1 MSLLRSYYFGGNRLT
16 HGSLRSNPEIL
27 ATLTVG

>member
-1 MSLLRSYYFGGNRLT
+1 MSLLRSYYLRGHFT

>member
-1 MSLLRSYYFGGNRLT
+1 MSLLRSYYFGGLFT
-16 HGSLRSNPEIL
+16 HGSLRSNPKIL